1 LDPREPA
8 HVSRAVAAWGL
19 DYVVLTSVDRD
30 DLEDQGAAHV
40 AECVSQLKKR
50 TGGRVLVEVLAGDFQ
65 GHAEKVEAVARSG
78 LDVFAHNVETVRR
91 TTPRVRDRRA
101 GYDQSLGVL
110 RAAKAA
116 DRALITKTSIM
127 LGVGERE
134 EEIEET
140 LQDLRDAEVD
150 VVTFGQ
156 YLRPSRRHMK
166 VDRYV
171 TPEEFA
177 RWQAR
182 AEEMGFKYCASG
194 PMVRSSYKAGEF
206 FLANLAKE
214 RRAEA
219 GSAAAGT
226 GA

>member
-1 LDPREPA
+1 
-8 HVSRAVAAWGL
+8 
-19 DYVVLTSVDRD
+19 
-30 DLEDQGAAHV
+30 
-40 AECVSQLKKR
+40 
-50 TGGRVLVEVLAGDFQ
+50 
-65 GHAEKVEAVARSG
+65 
-78 LDVFAHNVETVRR
+78 
-91 TTPRVRDRRA
+91 
-101 GYDQSLGVL
+101 
-110 RAAKAA
+110 
-116 DRALITKTSIM
+116 M